1 VARPADAAVV
11 LPVECELAARW
22 GTVVAPDIGTQNLA
36 VVPTITGTLLATA
49 FPHTR
54 GIGRQQQ
61 KQDKAHLACDVG
73 CSSSYL
79 PT

>member
-1 VARPADAAVV
+1 MARPADAAMV

-49 FPHTR
+49 FLHTR
-54 GIGRQQQ
+54 DICGQRNRNMT
-61 KQDKAHLACDVG
+61 KRTERVTCRPPRKRE
-73 CSSSYL
+73 
-79 PT
+79 